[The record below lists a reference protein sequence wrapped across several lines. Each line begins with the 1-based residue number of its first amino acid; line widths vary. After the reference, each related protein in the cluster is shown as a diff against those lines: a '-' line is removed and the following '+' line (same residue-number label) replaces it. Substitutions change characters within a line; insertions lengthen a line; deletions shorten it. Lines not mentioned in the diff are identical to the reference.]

1 MIRES
6 DFYLEK
12 ALREKDPRLHEIFK
26 NCVAVMSVALDN
38 YRHWFPTYTDHSM
51 QHALNVIALCNSIIG
66 PGNCDKMNA
75 DEVFIMLLGCYFH
88 DIGMGISKSDFSEF
102 AHDFGNG
109 IKVPDINGD
118 EAEIKNFI
126 RSYHHEL
133 SGRLIRKY
141 GELFEIPSEKYVY
154 AVAQVARG
162 HRKTDLFDKS
172 EYDPEYEVD
181 GGAKVCLPYLASVI
195 RLADE
200 VDIAEDRNPLE
211 SYIIKEDYTKKDIIE
226 FSRHKAIKHLI
237 INEDSF
243 VLHADMPEDKIAG
256 YVNEIADK
264 IRETLEYCREAAA
277 ARSGFVISQKKVE
290 VKNIRS
296 ENA

>member
-1 MIRES
+1 MIQES
-6 DFYLEK
+6 DFYLER

-38 YRHWFPTYTDHSM
+38 YKHWFPTYTDHSM

-66 PGNCDKMNA
+66 PENCDKMNA
-75 DEVFIMLLGCYFH
+75 DEIFILLIGCYFH

-102 AHDFGNG
+102 AHQFEEDV
-109 IKVPDINGD
+109 KVPDIDG
-118 EAEIKNFI
+118 EESEIINFI

-200 VDIAEDRNPLE
+200 IDVAEDRNPLE
-211 SYIIKEDYTKKDIIE
+211 SYIIKEDYTEKDIIE
-226 FSRHKAIKHLI
+226 FAKHKAIKRLI
-237 INEDSF
+237 IRENSF
-243 VLHADMPEDKIAG
+243 VIRADISDGQIAE
-256 YVNEIADK
+256 YVNELADK
-264 IRETLEYCREAAA
+264 IRETLEYCREATA
-277 ARSGFVISQKKVE
+277 ARSRFIISQKTVE
-290 VKNIRS
+290 VKNVRS